1 VRVESNARRKSRVAR
16 SSLTRR
22 RCVSRCEE
30 AFELVVKRD
39 GPESERFLRL
49 FAGDV
54 TGNREGQSKFKNFVF
69 RLFEVNN
76 STSLRSTKFLA
87 ENRATAV
94 TQLRPL
100 RNSQFITSR
109 NILQCSAVSQPITC
123 FVTLFFVINSHA
135 TNT

>member
-1 VRVESNARRKSRVAR
+1 VAVRVESNARRKSRVAR

-30 AFELVVKRD
+30 AFEPVVKRD

-94 TQLRPL
+94 TQ
-100 RNSQFITSR
+100 SHKSSGFIE
-109 NILQCSAVSQPITC
+109 NIEFSSGYTYRIGP
-123 FVTLFFVINSHA
+123 N
-135 TNT
+135 